1 MYVGIY
7 IKYINIYIYQ
17 NTSTKVQYN
26 SRCKEPAEDWS
37 SFHQVPL
44 ASDT

>member
-1 MYVGIY
+1 MYIY
-7 IKYINIYIYQ
+7 IKIQ
-17 NTSTKVQYN
+17 VQYN
-26 SRCKEPAEDWS
+26 SRCKEPAGV